1 MAELSDRAKQLLE
14 KQRQKYLSSL
24 KNKHADLLALFK
36 NRESQEME
44 LIDAVHRIAG
54 SAGLHGL
61 DVLQQSAVTAERV
74 LRDNG
79 ATKEQQEHAVNSVL
93 SKLLS
98 Q

>member
-24 KNKHADLLALFK
+24 ENKHADLLALFK
-36 NRESQEME
+36 NRLNQEME

-61 DVLQQSAVTAERV
+61 DALQQTAVTAESV

-79 ATKEQQEHAVNSVL
+79 ATNEQQEHAVNAVL